1 MRGKIIAGNWKMN
14 KDVFGGAMLVRELVD
29 SLATEPG
36 VQAVLCPPFPV
47 LAAAAQLLENTGIF
61 LGAQNMHFENDGAY
75 TGEVSG
81 SMLVAV
87 GCTHVILGHSERRQY
102 FGETE
107 TTVNRR
113 VRKALEVGLTPIIC
127 IGETLDE
134 RDRGITES
142 IVERQLL
149 GAFSEVSPDDAAR
162 CIVAY
167 EPVWAIGT
175 GRNATPGQAQD
186 VHAFL
191 RSVLSRV
198 YGHETAAGIILQYGG
213 SMKPDNAFELLSQ
226 PDVDGGLIGGA
237 SLTASSFI
245 AIVDAARRS
254 LIR

>member
-14 KDVFGGAMLVRELVD
+14 KDVIGGAMLVRELVD
-29 SLATEPG
+29 TLAAAPG
-36 VQAVLCPPFPV
+36 VQVVLCPPFPV
-47 LAAAAQLLENTGIF
+47 LAAAAPLLESTGIF

-81 SMLVAV
+81 TMLVAA

-102 FGETE
+102 FGETD

-113 VRKALEVGLTPIIC
+113 VRKALEVGLTPIVC
-127 IGETLDE
+127 VGETLDE

-142 IVERQLL
+142 VVETQLL
-149 GAFSEVSPDDAAR
+149 GAFSEISPEHAAR

-175 GRNATPGQAQD
+175 GRTATPGQAQD

-237 SLTASSFI
+237 SLTASSFS